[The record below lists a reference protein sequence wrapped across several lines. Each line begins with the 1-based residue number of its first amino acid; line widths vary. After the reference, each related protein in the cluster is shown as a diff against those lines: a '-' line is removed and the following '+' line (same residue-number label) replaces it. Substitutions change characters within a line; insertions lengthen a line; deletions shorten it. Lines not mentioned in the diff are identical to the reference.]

1 MQRGDL
7 VMLPK
12 ERPCD
17 TCNHRKVCEARNRY
31 DEIDIKITH
40 PFFKVRV
47 ECSQF
52 EPSKPRPRV
61 IGG

>member
-1 MQRGDL
+1 
-7 VMLPK
+7 MLPK
-12 ERPCD
+12 GKPCD
-17 TCNHRKVCEARNRY
+17 RCIHNKVCEAKNKY

-40 PFFKVRV
+40 PFFTAKI

-52 EPSKPRPRV
+52 EESNPRPKV

>member
-1 MQRGDL
+1 
-7 VMLPK
+7 MLPK

-17 TCNHRKVCEARNRY
+17 TCIHRKVCEARNRY

-40 PFFKVRV
+40 PFFQVRI

-52 EPSKPRPRV
+52 EASKPRPKV